1 MKRCGAAG
9 IVWRFR
15 TDLAVA
21 RQREA
26 LSPTLLSA
34 LTGPAV
40 VAALAG
46 IAWALFGATAALAVL
61 GIGWGAI
68 IVSHARHLDLLTRWA
83 SAGLDSTVPEGRG
96 PWQTA
101 FANLYRRVRTRVAYQ
116 RDLTHT
122 IERFQSAAEA
132 IPDGMVVLDITNRIK
147 WANVR
152 ARSHLGLDDRHD
164 IGSPLMN
171 IVRQPE
177 LVRFLEAGDFADPIV
192 IESQREAGVTLAIQI
207 VPFGVEEKLLIS
219 RDITRLEAVAKMR
232 RDFIANVSHELK
244 TPLTVIAGFLET
256 LQELDLDEKQRE
268 RFIQL
273 MQEQA
278 RSMQRLVEDLLTLSA
293 LESEQN
299 LLVDE
304 PFAIVGLLLQLSSDA
319 KSLSQGKH
327 AVTLDIGDAATV
339 QGSRDELASAFGNLV
354 SNAIRYTPAGGTITL
369 SWRVDDDGTGVFAVT
384 DSGIGIATEHL
395 PRLTERFYRIDR
407 SRSRATGG
415 TGLGLAIVKHV
426 LLRHQA
432 ALEIASEPGKGS
444 TFAVRLPARRVL
456 PAPVAADVAASLTS
470 TEAPNGTAP

>member
-1 MKRCGAAG
+1 M
-9 IVWRFR
+9 
-15 TDLAVA
+15 
-21 RQREA
+21 
-26 LSPTLLSA
+26 SPTLISA
-34 LTGPAV
+34 LLGPLM

-46 IAWALFGATAALAVL
+46 IVWALFGAVPALVVL
-61 GIGWGAI
+61 GLGWGAI
-68 IVSHARHLDLLTRWA
+68 LVSHARNLDRLTHWA
-83 SAGLDSTVPEGRG
+83 GANLDTPVPEGSGAWRA
-96 PWQTA
+96 PFTA
-101 FANLYRRVRTRVAYQ
+101 LYRRVRTRAAYQ
-116 RDLTHT
+116 RDLAHT
-122 IERFQSAAEA
+122 IQRFQSAAEA
-132 IPDGMVVLDITNRIK
+132 IPDGMVVLDSANRIK

-152 ARSHLGLDDRHD
+152 SRAHLGLDDRHD

-177 LVRFLEAGDFADPIV
+177 VVRFLEAGDFADPIV

-207 VPFGVEEKLLIS
+207 VPFGVDEKLLIS
-219 RDITRLEAVAKMR
+219 RDITRIEAVAKMR

-278 RSMQRLVEDLLTLSA
+278 RSMQRLVEDLLTLSS

-299 LLVDE
+299 PLTDE
-304 PFAIVGLLLQLSSDA
+304 PFAIVGLMLQLSSDA
-319 KSLSQGKH
+319 KSLSQGQH
-327 AVTLDIGDAATV
+327 TVALEIGDAAMV
-339 QGSRDELASAFGNLV
+339 LGSRDELASAFGNLV
-354 SNAIRYTPAGGTITL
+354 SNAIRYTAVGGKITL
-369 SWRVDDDGTGVFAVT
+369 AWRVDDNGTGVFAVT
-384 DSGIGIATEHL
+384 DSGIGIAPEHL

-432 ALEIASEPGKGS
+432 TLEIASEPGTGS
-444 TFAVRLPARRVL
+444 TFAVRLPSRRVRR
-456 PAPVAADVAASLTS
+456 APVAPEPPAVLTS
-470 TEAPNGTAP
+470 SEAPSGTAT